1 MTTPIAQGPV
11 DVNVRGELCDTCGRP
26 IHPCDDPEC
35 MPWNKPLAE
44 RLQWALEENSRLRR
58 CMLTAYDSWAEILDS
73 ACETMEMAAMHD
85 ESSYK
90 ELKRLHAEMR
100 GLMTP
105 NEGRAKEN
113 LPPIEGGDQA
123 LVQRQMTPLT
133 LVQDLAVA
141 ELAAKSAPPSA
152 SPSASQ
158 APPPEE
164 NDVED
169 EDEALTAL
177 LLA

>member
-1 MTTPIAQGPV
+1 MDLMFPIEWRFGDSPT
-11 DVNVRGELCDTCGRP
+11 VRGELCDTCGRP

-105 NEGRAKEN
+105 KRPGNRRCAPRTANEAT
-113 LPPIEGGDQA
+113 GD
-123 LVQRQMTPLT
+123 
-133 LVQDLAVA
+133 
-141 ELAAKSAPPSA
+141 
-152 SPSASQ
+152 
-158 APPPEE
+158 
-164 NDVED
+164 
-169 EDEALTAL
+169 
-177 LLA
+177 

>member
-105 NEGRAKEN
+105 NVQVQGASRA
-113 LPPIEGGDQA
+113 LS
-123 LVQRQMTPLT
+123 R
-133 LVQDLAVA
+133 
-141 ELAAKSAPPSA
+141 S
-152 SPSASQ
+152 SPGTQ
-158 APPPEE
+158 G
-164 NDVED
+164 
-169 EDEALTAL
+169 
-177 LLA
+177 